1 MSDPDHRGADRAP
14 APGPAGLRRLL
25 PPLGTAAAA
34 LALWAGLASSGA
46 VAPGLLPGP
55 GATLHALAGAA
66 ADGTLAADLA
76 ASLGR
81 AGQGFALGAA
91 AGSAL
96 GFATGYVP
104 RLSAAVTPLVSFLRP
119 IPAIA
124 LVPLATAWFGIGETA
139 KRLLIAYAVLLAV
152 WLYVHDGVARVPV
165 SHLRA
170 ARSLGA
176 PLHRR
181 FTEVLLPAAAPAL
194 LAALRYGASVA
205 LLALVAAE
213 LGGAEDGLAYRL
225 QVDGQ
230 FLRVDRMFAGLL
242 VLGLVGVLVDLALAA
257 LGRRVVHWEA
267 P

>member
-1 MSDPDHRGADRAP
+1 MHASPSPPGRAGRIP
-14 APGPAGLRRLL
+14 GRIPGRLGPALV
-25 PPLGTAAAA
+25 AAGSV
-34 LALWAGLASSGA
+34 LALWYAVARSGV
-46 VAPGLLPGP
+46 VAPGLLPSP
-55 GATLHALAGAA
+55 RQTFAALSDSARG
-66 ADGTLAADLA
+66 GTLATDLA
-76 ASLGR
+76 ASLAR

-91 AGSAL
+91 LGGAL
-96 GFATGYVP
+96 GFATGYLP

-124 LVPLATAWFGIGETA
+124 LVPLATAWFGIGESA

-152 WLYVHDGVARVPV
+152 WLYVHDGVSRVPV
-165 SHLRA
+165 THLRA
-170 ARSLGA
+170 ARTLGA
-176 PLHRR
+176 PLYRR

-213 LGGAEDGLAYRL
+213 LGGADAGLAYRL

-242 VLGLVGVLVDLALAA
+242 VLGLLGVSVDAALAA
-257 LGRRVVHWEA
+257 IGRRFVHWSA
-267 P
+267 S

>member
-1 MSDPDHRGADRAP
+1 MHATPSPPGRAP
-14 APGPAGLRRLL
+14 GRLGPA
-25 PPLGTAAAA
+25 LGAAGAV
-34 LALWAGLASSGA
+34 LALWYLLARSGA
-46 VAPGLLPGP
+46 VAPGLLPTP
-55 GATLHALAGAA
+55 GATAAALADGARS
-66 ADGTLAADLA
+66 GILAADLG
-76 ASLGR
+76 ASLAR
-81 AGQGFALGAA
+81 AGQGFALGALV
-91 AGSAL
+91 GGAL
-96 GFATGYVP
+96 GFATGYLP
-104 RLSAAVTPLVSFLRP
+104 RLSAAVTPAVSFLRP

-152 WLYVHDGVARVPV
+152 WLYVHDGVSRVPE
-165 SHLRA
+165 SYLRA

-213 LGGAEDGLAYRL
+213 LGGADSGLAYRL

-230 FLRVDRMFAGLL
+230 FLRVDRMFAGLI
-242 VLGLVGVLVDLALAA
+242 VLGLLGVAVDFVLAA
-257 LGRRVVHWEA
+257 IGRRFVHWSA
-267 P
+267 S

>member
-1 MSDPDHRGADRAP
+1 MYSTPSPASRTRGRL
-14 APGPAGLRRLL
+14 GPA
-25 PPLGTAAAA
+25 LGAAGAV
-34 LALWAGLASSGA
+34 LALWSLTAWSGA
-46 VAPGLLPGP
+46 VAPGLLPTP
-55 GATLHALAGAA
+55 AETAAALAGSARS
-66 ADGTLAADLA
+66 GLLASDVA
-76 ASLGR
+76 ASLTR
-81 AGQGFALGAA
+81 AGQGFALGALI
-91 AGSAL
+91 GSAL
-96 GFATGYVP
+96 GFATGYLP

-152 WLYVHDGVARVPV
+152 WLYVHDGVSRVPV

-170 ARSLGA
+170 ARTLGA

-213 LGGAEDGLAYRL
+213 LGGADSGLAYRL

-242 VLGLVGVLVDLALAA
+242 VLGLLGVAVDLVLAGI
-257 LGRRVVHWEA
+257 GRRFVHWSA
-267 P
+267 S

>member
-1 MSDPDHRGADRAP
+1 MQATPSP
-14 APGPAGLRRLL
+14 AGRVGPA
-25 PPLGTAAAA
+25 LGAAGAV
-34 LALWAGLASSGA
+34 LALWSLAAWSGA

-55 GATLHALAGAA
+55 AATAAALA
-66 ADGTLAADLA
+66 DGVRSGVLVSDLA
-76 ASLGR
+76 ASLAR

-91 AGSAL
+91 VGGAL
-96 GFATGYVP
+96 GFATGYLP
-104 RLSAAVTPLVSFLRP
+104 GLSAAVTPVVSFLRP

-124 LVPLATAWFGIGETA
+124 LVPLAAAWFGIGESA
-139 KRLLIAYAVLLAV
+139 KRLLIAYAVALAV
-152 WLYVHDGVARVPV
+152 WLYVHDGVSRVPV

-213 LGGAEDGLAYRL
+213 LGGADRGLAYRL

-230 FLRVDRMFAGLL
+230 FLRVDRMFAGLI
-242 VLGLVGVLVDLALAA
+242 VLGLLGVAADLVLAA
-257 LGRRVVHWEA
+257 VGRRFVHWSA
-267 P
+267 S

>member
-1 MSDPDHRGADRAP
+1 MQATPSPVGRTLGRL
-14 APGPAGLRRLL
+14 GPA
-25 PPLGTAAAA
+25 LGAASAV
-34 LALWAGLASSGA
+34 LALWSLAAWSGA
-46 VAPGLLPGP
+46 VAPGLLPTPVETVAALVDSARSGVL
-55 GATLHALAGAA
+55 AT
-66 ADGTLAADLA
+66 DLS
-76 ASLGR
+76 ASLTR
-81 AGQGFALGAA
+81 AGQGFALGAVI
-91 AGSAL
+91 GGAL
-96 GFATGYVP
+96 GFATGYLP
-104 RLSAAVTPLVSFLRP
+104 GLSAAVTPVVSFLRP

-124 LVPLATAWFGIGETA
+124 LVPLATAWFGIGESA

-152 WLYVHDGVARVPV
+152 WLYVHDGVSRVPV

-213 LGGAEDGLAYRL
+213 LGGADAGLAYRL

-242 VLGLVGVLVDLALAA
+242 VLGLLGVAADLVLAA
-257 LGRRVVHWEA
+257 TGRRFVHWSA
-267 P
+267 S

>member
-1 MSDPDHRGADRAP
+1 MHATPSPPGRAADRLFP
-14 APGPAGLRRLL
+14 ALGPALGAAGAVLVLWYLL
-25 PPLGTAAAA
+25 AR
-34 LALWAGLASSGA
+34 SGA
-46 VAPGLLPGP
+46 VAPGLLPTP
-55 GATLHALAGAA
+55 AQTGAALADSARSGV
-66 ADGTLAADLA
+66 LAADLR
-76 ASLGR
+76 ASLAR
-81 AGQGFALGAA
+81 AGQGFALGAV

-96 GFATGYVP
+96 GFATGSV
-104 RLSAAVTPLVSFLRP
+104 RWLSAAVTPVISFLRP

-124 LVPLATAWFGIGETA
+124 LVPLATAWFGIGESA

-152 WLYVHDGVARVPV
+152 WLYVHDGVSRVPV

-176 PLHRR
+176 PAHRR

-213 LGGAEDGLAYRL
+213 LGGADSGLAYRL

-242 VLGLVGVLVDLALAA
+242 VLGLLGVAVDLVLAA
-257 LGRRVVHWEA
+257 AGRRFAHWSES
-267 P
+267 

>member
-1 MSDPDHRGADRAP
+1 MHATPSPPGRSLSRL
-14 APGPAGLRRLL
+14 GPALGAAGALLALWSLLAWSGAVAQGLL
-25 PPLGTAAAA
+25 PTPGETAAA
-34 LALWAGLASSGA
+34 LADSARSGI
-46 VAPGLLPGP
+46 
-55 GATLHALAGAA
+55 
-66 ADGTLAADLA
+66 LAADLG
-76 ASLGR
+76 ASLAR
-81 AGQGFALGAA
+81 AGQGFVLGALV
-91 AGSAL
+91 GSAL
-96 GFATGYVP
+96 GFATGHLP

-152 WLYVHDGVARVPV
+152 WLYVHDGVSRVPA

-213 LGGAEDGLAYRL
+213 LGGADSGLAYRL

-230 FLRVDRMFAGLL
+230 FLRVDRMFAGLF
-242 VLGLVGVLVDLALAA
+242 VLGLLGVAVDLVLAA
-257 LGRRVVHWEA
+257 VGRRFVHWSA
-267 P
+267 S

>member
-1 MSDPDHRGADRAP
+1 MHSTPTPTGRAP
-14 APGPAGLRRLL
+14 GRLGPAVG
-25 PPLGTAAAA
+25 AAGAV
-34 LALWAGLASSGA
+34 LALWSLVAWSGA
-46 VAPGLLPGP
+46 VAPGLLPTP
-55 GATLHALAGAA
+55 AATAA
-66 ADGTLAADLA
+66 ALVDGARSGVLASDLG
-76 ASLGR
+76 ASLTR
-81 AGQGFALGAA
+81 AGQGFAIGAV

-96 GFATGYVP
+96 GFATGYLP
-104 RLSAAVTPLVSFLRP
+104 RLSAAVTPVVSFLRP

-124 LVPLATAWFGIGETA
+124 LVPLATAWFGIGENA

-152 WLYVHDGVARVPV
+152 WLYVHDGVSRVPV

-181 FTEVLLPAAAPAL
+181 FTEVLLPAATPAL

-213 LGGAEDGLAYRL
+213 LGGADSGLAYRL

-242 VLGLVGVLVDLALAA
+242 VLGLLGVAVDALLAGI
-257 LGRRVVHWEA
+257 GRRLTHWSA
-267 P
+267 S

>member
-1 MSDPDHRGADRAP
+1 MHATPSPPGRVLGRL
-14 APGPAGLRRLL
+14 GPA
-25 PPLGTAAAA
+25 LGTAGAV
-34 LALWAGLASSGA
+34 LALWYLLALSGA
-46 VAPGLLPGP
+46 VAPGLLPTP
-55 GATLHALAGAA
+55 AE
-66 ADGTLAADLA
+66 TLAALADGARSGILATDLG
-76 ASLGR
+76 ASLAR
-81 AGQGFALGAA
+81 AGQGFALGALV
-91 AGSAL
+91 GSAL
-96 GFATGYVP
+96 GFATGYLP
-104 RLSAAVTPLVSFLRP
+104 KLSAAVTPVVSFLRP

-152 WLYVHDGVARVPV
+152 WLYVHDGVSRVPV

-170 ARSLGA
+170 ARTLGA

-213 LGGAEDGLAYRL
+213 LGGADSGLAYRL

-242 VLGLVGVLVDLALAA
+242 VLGLLGVAVDLVLAA
-257 LGRRVVHWEA
+257 VGRRFVHWGA
-267 P
+267 S